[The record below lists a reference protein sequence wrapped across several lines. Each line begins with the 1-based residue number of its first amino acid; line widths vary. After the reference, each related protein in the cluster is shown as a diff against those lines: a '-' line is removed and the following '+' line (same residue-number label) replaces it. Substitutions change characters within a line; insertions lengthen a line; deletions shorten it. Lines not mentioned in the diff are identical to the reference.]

1 MMVDYIKLKKGEG
14 RAIPFTIKQDSVAFD
29 VSGATITFKV
39 KYKKSDTTAII
50 TKSDSDIDKT
60 ESTNGI
66 INITLNTTDTNITP
80 KSYIAELE
88 FEWTINSDYKSIDIP
103 FYIEESVN

>member
-1 MMVDYIKLKKGEG
+1 MVEYIKLKKGEG
-14 RAIPFTIKQDSVAFD
+14 RAIPFTITQDSSAFD

-50 TKSDSDIDKT
+50 TKNDSDIDKT
-60 ESTNGI
+60 DAGDGTI
-66 INITLNTTDTNITP
+66 IVTLSNTDTDIVP
-80 KSYIAELE
+80 KAYVSELE
-88 FEWTINSDYKSIDIP
+88 FEWTLNSDYKSVDIP